1 MAAQVRKSP
10 AKPVSKVAVK
20 PTAAIE
26 AKTTAADRLAEVL
39 VLIDREVAKPILTID
54 GVPHVKYG
62 KAIALLGG
70 GSVYINRSN
79 ADVRGTTGQVQ
90 AWLKV
95 VKGSTARGPQGQ
107 YLRIPFTK

>member
-1 MAAQVRKSP
+1 MATAVRKAT
-10 AKPVSKVAVK
+10 AKKVVQSVPVTVEVTATSKA
-20 PTAAIE
+20 TAAE
-26 AKTTAADRLAEVL
+26 RLDMVL
-39 VLIDREVAKPILTID
+39 TLIDRQSTAPTID
-54 GVPHVKYG
+54 GVVQVKYG
-62 KAIALLGG
+62 KAIPLVGG